1 MPKKESKK
9 MKTKLTSTQRAALAE
24 WSRRTEPGK
33 NYSIGEVFA
42 DREADSIHIRAMHRL
57 VALGCLKPGI
67 PGGNP
72 LKEDP

>member
-1 MPKKESKK
+1 
-9 MKTKLTSTQRAALAE
+9 MKTKLTSAQRAALEE
-24 WSRRTEPGK
+24 WSRRTEPGR

-42 DREADSIHIRAMHRL
+42 LESDSIHIRAMHRL

-72 LKEDP
+72 LKEAD

>member
-1 MPKKESKK
+1 

-24 WSRRTEPGK
+24 WSKRTQPGK

-57 VALGCLKPGI
+57 VAQGCLKPGI

-72 LKEDP
+72 LKEAA